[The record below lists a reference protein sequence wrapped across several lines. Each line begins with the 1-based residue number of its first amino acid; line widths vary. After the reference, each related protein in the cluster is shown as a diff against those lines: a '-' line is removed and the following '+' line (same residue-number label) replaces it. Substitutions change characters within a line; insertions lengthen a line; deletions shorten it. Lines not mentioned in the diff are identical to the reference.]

1 MENRQFL
8 RHTAQKVRLAQLL
21 QGEFIEG
28 NENQASFLKTSKGEE
43 LFRLNVIAI
52 VVDIEKV
59 GSITNIMLDDSTGRV
74 MVRSFEESQAVQD
87 LQVGNVVLI
96 IGKIRQYN
104 QEKYL
109 SAEIIK
115 QVDPLWL
122 QVRAKEHPAEKIVVQ
137 KVEKESSKV
146 EDVDIEVIEEV
157 KENNVQEEKGAAGG
171 AEVIE
176 EAPTNSEDEEML
188 PVQKICKIIQ
198 DNDSGD
204 GVPIEEV
211 IEKSPINDTEDII
224 QRMLE
229 AGDIFQNQPGRVKV
243 L

>member
-157 KENNVQEEKGAAGG
+157 KENNVQEEKGAAG
-171 AEVIE
+171 VLRLLKKLRLILK
-176 EAPTNSEDEEML
+176 TRKCYL
-188 PVQKICKIIQ
+188 CKRFVRLFKTMIL
-198 DNDSGD
+198 
-204 GVPIEEV
+204 VTAFPLKKLL
-211 IEKSPINDTEDII
+211 KSL
-224 QRMLE
+224 Q
-229 AGDIFQNQPGRVKV
+229 
-243 L
+243 